1 MGAHLSEPVTE
12 KDTHRLQNDL
22 LSVASSAMQGW
33 RITMEDAHSNV
44 LKYGGDESAAFL
56 AVFDGHG
63 GSKVAKFASEHLH
76 QQLLDTPA
84 YKKGDIKQAI
94 KDALLEVDEELLKDG
109 AAFENCG
116 TTAVLIVLKEN
127 RLYCGNV
134 GDSRAIAS
142 RRGEVV
148 ELSHDHKPSNPH
160 ETERIL
166 AAGGFV
172 EFNRVNGNLALSRAL
187 GDFAFKRVLDT
198 PPDGQI
204 VSAVADII
212 DIDITP
218 DLEFAVIACDG
229 IWDVLKNDE
238 VVDFVRSRI
247 AQKMDPGTI
256 CEKLLERCLAP
267 DCHLGSIGC
276 DNMTALIAC
285 FLHNGSYDDLAKKC
299 QIMIERPPE
308 PKEKPEV
315 SENKVIDGDVSP
327 NQTDINHTEL
337 TPSESDADKTMTS
350 DEEQQDK
357 AINTDSSR
365 GETEQS
371 GEGTS
376 SDSGV
381 Y

>member
-1 MGAHLSEPVTE
+1 M
-12 KDTHRLQNDL
+12 
-22 LSVASSAMQGW
+22 
-33 RITMEDAHSNV
+33 
-44 LKYGGDESAAFL
+44 
-56 AVFDGHG
+56 
-63 GSKVAKFASEHLH
+63 
-76 QQLLDTPA
+76 
-84 YKKGDIKQAI
+84 
-94 KDALLEVDEELLKDG
+94 
-109 AAFENCG
+109 
-116 TTAVLIVLKEN
+116 TATVIVCN
-127 RLYCGNV
+127 RL
-134 GDSRAIAS
+134 
-142 RRGEVV
+142 
-148 ELSHDHKPSNPH
+148 H
-160 ETERIL
+160 
-166 AAGGFV
+166 FV
-172 EFNRVNGNLALSRAL
+172 
-187 GDFAFKRVLDT
+187 
-198 PPDGQI
+198 
-204 VSAVADII
+204 
-212 DIDITP
+212 
-218 DLEFAVIACDG
+218 G

-247 AQKMDPGTI
+247 AQKMDPGTVSDIYFNAIRLSGINFSAKI